1 MLAEKTLDQPT
12 SIEMRLVDQADK
24 LERLLLS
31 EEEIAALEKLAMSG
45 EFDSETTQRWFGSC
59 GGCGGGG
66 CGGCG
71 GGCGGCRGCVGCRG
85 CGGCRGCVGCV
96 GCRGCA
102 GCRGCGCGGC
112 KFAAEGTAS
121 NLMKDID
128 EVGFG
133 Y

>member
-1 MLAEKTLDQPT
+1 MLAEKTLNQPT
-12 SIEMRLVDQADK
+12 VEMRLVDQVDK

-45 EFDSETTQRWFGSC
+45 VFDSETTQRWFAHC
-59 GGCGGGG
+59 GGCGP

-71 GGCGGCRGCVGCRG
+71 RPCGGCGRP
-85 CGGCRGCVGCV
+85 CGGCGRP
-96 GCRGCA
+96 
-102 GCRGCGCGGC
+102 CGGC
-112 KFAAEGTAS
+112 GRPCGGCGRISNGTGS
-121 NLMKDID
+121 GVLEDTD

>member
-12 SIEMRLVDQADK
+12 VEMRLVDQADR

-45 EFDSETTQRWFGSC
+45 VFDSATTQRWFANCGC

-66 CGGCG
+66 CRGCRG
-71 GGCGGCRGCVGCRG
+71 CRGCAGCGGC
-85 CGGCRGCVGCV
+85 

-102 GCRGCGCGGC
+102 GCRPCTGCGGC
-112 KFAAEGTAS
+112 RFSDNGTVS
-121 NLMKDID
+121 SVLNDTD
-128 EVGFG
+128 EIGFG

>member
-1 MLAEKTLDQPT
+1 MLAEKTLDQP
-12 SIEMRLVDQADK
+12 IYVEMRLVDQADK

-45 EFDSETTQRWFGSC
+45 EFDSEITQRWFANC
-59 GGCGGGG
+59 GG

-71 GGCGGCRGCVGCRG
+71 GCGRPCGGCGRPCGGCGRPCGGCGRPCGGCGRPCGGCGGCNVTVSGVL
-85 CGGCRGCVGCV
+85 
-96 GCRGCA
+96 
-102 GCRGCGCGGC
+102 
-112 KFAAEGTAS
+112 E
-121 NLMKDID
+121 DID